1 MEYLGRALMRS
12 FTATFSVEAPP
23 RKVWRV
29 LHPPPPPGAPL
40 PRVIEYPAGSIEI
53 LNEGDEAGQGLVR
66 TCVFDVPRYLL
77 SGGKARSWETVTEA
91 RVNELSRYVSISK
104 PLWSRAEG
112 YHRLEEQP
120 DGTTHLTFHETYH
133 AFNPVLRSLL
143 ERRVH
148 NKISTDN
155 MATYE
160 HALSFA
166 GPTTRLSWS
175 VT

>member
-1 MEYLGRALMRS
+1 MRS
-12 FTATFSVEAPP
+12 FTATFEVDAPV

-29 LHPPPPPGAPL
+29 LHPPPPPDATL
-40 PRVIEYPAGSIEI
+40 PRIIKYPAGRIEI
-53 LNEGDEAGQGLVR
+53 LTEGDEAGQGLVR

-91 RVNELSRYVSISK
+91 RINELSRYVAISK

-112 YHRLEEQP
+112 YHRLEERP
-120 DGTTHLTFHETYH
+120 DGTTLLTFHETYH
-133 AFNPVLRSLL
+133 AYNPISRVLF

-148 NKISTDN
+148 QKISADN
-155 MATYE
+155 MATYA

-166 GPTTRLSWS
+166 GATKRL
-175 VT
+175 

>member
-1 MEYLGRALMRS
+1 MRS
-12 FTATFSVEAPP
+12 FTATFAIDAPV

-29 LHPPPPPGAPL
+29 LHPPPPPDATL
-40 PRVIEYPAGSIEI
+40 PRIIEYPAGNIEI

-91 RVNELSRYVSISK
+91 RINEPSRYVAISK
-104 PLWSRAEG
+104 PLWSRAKG

-120 DGTTHLTFHETYH
+120 DGTTLLTFHETYH
-133 AFNPVLRSLL
+133 AYNPVLRLMF

-148 NKISTDN
+148 EKISSDN
-155 MATYE
+155 MSTYE
-160 HALSFA
+160 HALGFA
-166 GPTTRLSWS
+166 GPTKRL
-175 VT
+175 